1 MSNYNYNKSEEL
13 LKKLLQELHEIE
25 ESEGT
30 DTIYDD
36 ELAFELDLLSKGTRT
51 KPVFYD

>member
-1 MSNYNYNKSEEL
+1 MNNYNYNKSEEL

-25 ESEGT
+25 EDESEVE
-30 DTIYDD
+30 YDND
-36 ELAFELDLLSKGTRT
+36 LEFELQMLSRGVRT

>member
-1 MSNYNYNKSEEL
+1 MNNYNYNKSEEL

-25 ESEGT
+25 DADNQEN
-30 DTIYDD
+30 IYDD
-36 ELAFELDLLSKGTRT
+36 EIAFELDLLSKGTRT